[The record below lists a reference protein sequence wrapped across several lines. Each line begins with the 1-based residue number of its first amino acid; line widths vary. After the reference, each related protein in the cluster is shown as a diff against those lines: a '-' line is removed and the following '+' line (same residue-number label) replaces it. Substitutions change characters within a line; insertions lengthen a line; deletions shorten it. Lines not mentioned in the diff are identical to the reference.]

1 MARLSAQKGA
11 LYVAIASGG
20 TAERIAFLTQWSLSF
35 ATGRT
40 DVTSFDDTNMTYI
53 SGKPDASGSFS
64 GWYDNATAQTYT
76 AAIDGVARKFYLY
89 PDRDV
94 SGQYWFGTGLF
105 DFEVA
110 GQYDGAVSISGTFA
124 AASAVAKVG

>member
-20 TAERIAFLTQWSLSF
+20 SAERIAFLTQWSLSF

-40 DVTSFDDTNMTYI
+40 DVTSFDDTNMIYV
-53 SGKPDASGSFS
+53 SGKPDAQGTFQ

-76 AAIDGVARKFYLY
+76 AAVDGVARKFYLY
-89 PDRDV
+89 PDREATT
-94 SGQYWFGTGLF
+94 QYWFGTGLF
-105 DFEVA
+105 DFEVS
-110 GQYDGAVSISGTFA
+110 GQQDGAVAISGSFA
-124 AASAVAKVG
+124 AASATTKVG

>member
-20 TAERIAFLTQWSLSF
+20 TAERIAFLTQWAISF

-40 DVTSFDDTNMTYI
+40 DVTSFDDANMTYV

-64 GWYDNATAQTYT
+64 GWYDDATAQTYT
-76 AAIDGVARKFYLY
+76 AAVDGVARKFYLY
-89 PDRDV
+89 PDREV
-94 SGQYWFGTGLF
+94 NSKYWFGTGLF
-105 DFEVA
+105 DFEVS
-110 GQYDGAVSISGTFA
+110 GQQDGAVAVSGTFA
-124 AASAVAKVG
+124 AASAVAKIG

>member
-1 MARLSAQKGA
+1 MARLSAQKSA

-20 TAERIAFLTQWSLSF
+20 SAERIAFLNQWSMSF

-40 DVTSFDDTNMTYI
+40 DVTSFDDANMTYI

-76 AAIDGVARKFYLY
+76 AAVDGVARKFYLY
-89 PDRDV
+89 PDREV
-94 SGQYWFGTGLF
+94 NTQYWFGTGLF
-105 DFEVA
+105 DFEVN
-110 GQYDGAVSISGTFA
+110 GSHDGAVAISGSFA
-124 AASAVAKVG
+124 AASLVSKVG

>member
-1 MARLSAQKGA
+1 MARMSAQKGA

-20 TAERIAFLTQWSLSF
+20 SAERIAFLTQWSMSF

-40 DVTSFDDTNMTYI
+40 DVTSFDDFNNVYI
-53 SGKPDASGSFS
+53 AGKPDASGTFQ

-76 AAIDGVARKFYLY
+76 AAVDGVARKFYLY

-94 SGQYWFGTGLF
+94 NTQYWFGTGLF

-110 GQYDGAVSISGTFA
+110 GQYDGAVSISGSFA
-124 AASAVAKVG
+124 AATTVAKVG

>member
-20 TAERIAFLTQWSLSF
+20 TAERIAFLTQWSMSF

-40 DVTSFDDTNMTYI
+40 DVTSFDDPNMTYI

-89 PDRDV
+89 PDREV
-94 SGQYWFGTGLF
+94 ASQYWFGTGLF
-105 DFEVA
+105 DFEVS
-110 GQYDGAVSISGTFA
+110 GQHDGAVAISGSYA
-124 AASAVAKVG
+124 AASPVAKVG